1 MIESLKQRG
10 HQRRSCSAQ
19 AAAQSKPGLQWSGES
34 GIKEI
39 VLPWEALLLS
49 GILRGCAAQNRAFT
63 PSCSISAIEGKDNS
77 PCLWIGRLTVGQSK
91 GSNPLTFA
99 PSSRALSGPS
109 HEERESFVN
118 RRWTRAGNPASEM
131 GPKLS
136 TRVSAHEETPQ
147 KKTAGGHLRVRSPK
161 GSSRPTQSCG
171 LLICRF
177 CP

>member
-77 PCLWIGRLTVGQSK
+77 PCLWIGRLTVGQC
-91 GSNPLTFA
+91 GSGHDFFSTHSGVNYLPTTKPARRHSVKVSRKAQLT
-99 PSSRALSGPS
+99 
-109 HEERESFVN
+109 
-118 RRWTRAGNPASEM
+118 
-131 GPKLS
+131 
-136 TRVSAHEETPQ
+136 
-147 KKTAGGHLRVRSPK
+147 
-161 GSSRPTQSCG
+161 
-171 LLICRF
+171 
-177 CP
+177 